1 MQEHMVVVVVVAAY
15 NIVEGNLVRRLV
27 ACIVEHKASLVVEPL
42 VEEGV
47 RSSSEMDMLVV
58 HRVWD
63 KTSGNLLDNLQF
75 FVPFVQYY
83 P

>member
-1 MQEHMVVVVVVAAY
+1 MAVVVVAADVAAC
-15 NIVEGNLVRRLV
+15 NTVEGNLVRRLV
-27 ACIVEHKASLVVEPL
+27 ACIVEHKASLAVEPL
-42 VEEGV
+42 AEEEV
-47 RSSSEMDMLVV
+47 RSSSEMDMLEV

-63 KTSGNLLDNLQF
+63 KTSDSLLDNLQF